1 MKSNVMQ
8 HNLRLNLDIPEHLE
22 VNGYVMNADPKRFK
36 SKNAYIVEALLA
48 GAPIVERGGN
58 DLEVTLTEEQLE
70 KVIAK
75 VTERIKEN
83 VMNEVLRILLNLVT
97 TKQTGVPFFQTES
110 GEQTIEEEID
120 AGLADLALDY
130 FEE

>member
-1 MKSNVMQ
+1 MKSNVIQ
-8 HNLRLNLDIPEHLE
+8 HNIRLNLDVPEHLE

-36 SKNAYIVEALLA
+36 SKNAYIIESLLA
-48 GAPIVERGGN
+48 GAPIVERGGS
-58 DLEVTLTEEQLE
+58 DLAVTLTEEQLE
-70 KVIAK
+70 TVIDK

-83 VMNEVLRILLNLVT
+83 VMNEVLKILLNLVT
-97 TKQTGVPFFQTES
+97 TKQSGVPFIQMEPK
-110 GEQTIEEEID
+110 EQTIEEEID

>member
-1 MKSNVMQ
+1 MKSNVIQ

-36 SKNAYIVEALLA
+36 SKNAYIVEAILA
-48 GAPIVERGGN
+48 GAEIVERGGK
-58 DLEVTLTEEQLE
+58 DLAVTLSEEQL
-70 KVIAK
+70 KVVVNK

-83 VMNEVLRILLNLVT
+83 VMNEVLKILLNLVT
-97 TKQTGVPFFQTES
+97 SQQTVVSTFQTEQR
-110 GEQTIEEEID
+110 EETIEDEID